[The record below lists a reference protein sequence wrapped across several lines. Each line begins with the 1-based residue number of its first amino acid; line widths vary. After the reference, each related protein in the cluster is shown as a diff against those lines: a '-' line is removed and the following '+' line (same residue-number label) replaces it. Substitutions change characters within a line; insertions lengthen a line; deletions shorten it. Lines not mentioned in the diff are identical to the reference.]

1 MAKLYV
7 KQGFGIEHMK
17 LFTIRIYG
25 QILSLKKINK
35 ANQRRVHLIILNHST
50 FNSHNRH
57 DCFLIERLF
66 EDDFGEKS
74 LTTFIELCSGMDMS
88 VPNEDIYEDIEPDG
102 SLPGGYARIAELAS
116 QYPSYLKA
124 MGIFVQVLATL
135 KVRTNFWKSASP
147 ELVSE
152 YLAWKG
158 KELDTDEP
166 GFIMR
171 VIMDKVFMHSEL
183 RRSPPKIYAVAIPH
197 PTISFSK
204 KQVSIADVTFKL
216 EANGRIDISRP
227 EAPPFS
233 LHYMLDTCVW
243 NVLYPVGPFMLT
255 VGHAADSRIN
265 VCVLL
270 AWTGHWL
277 EVMNHKAIQCMNIC
291 NTLSSRHA
299 RARPGCI

>member
-1 MAKLYV
+1 
-7 KQGFGIEHMK
+7 
-17 LFTIRIYG
+17 
-25 QILSLKKINK
+25 
-35 ANQRRVHLIILNHST
+35 
-50 FNSHNRH
+50 
-57 DCFLIERLF
+57 
-66 EDDFGEKS
+66 
-74 LTTFIELCSGMDMS
+74 MDMS
-88 VPNEDIYEDIEPDG
+88 VPREDIYEEIEPDG
-102 SLPGGYARIAELAS
+102 SLPGGYERIAELAS
-116 QYPSYLKA
+116 QYPNYLKA

-135 KVRTNFWKSASP
+135 KVRTNFWKSATP

-183 RRSPPKIYAVAIPH
+183 RRSPPKFQAVAIPN

-204 KQVSIADVTFKL
+204 KEVRIGDVAFKL
-216 EANGRIDISRP
+216 EADGKINISRP
-227 EAPPFS
+227 DAPPFS

-255 VGHAADSRIN
+255 VGHAADSKIN

-291 NTLSSRHA
+291 KIPLSRFSSTRFGGFRGSGRMDRSHGQKERSSRYTQNHKA
-299 RARPGCI
+299 AQHRGSGYREPYHKQTQWYHLSHN